1 MKMHCFLSQVAP
13 VVAAAVLASNTLQ
26 PSRAHACST
35 TAPIP
40 DFDQGEPRDNATDV
54 PTDVVLYYPMP
65 VGPVSEGDA
74 VPGVFALRTAGG
86 IDVAITA
93 RRAGAWGYELVPAE
107 LLAPNT
113 EYVLTGSW
121 TTANAEALEDTQRFT
136 TGAGPLQATPPAP
149 TATLEHYRI
158 VQTPL
163 SSCSPQETGSC
174 VSFGDPELMIEV
186 RHIDEFDQLDMP
198 YLVRGAMLTNLSGIE
213 QGTSFRCVRLRTRAA
228 NGTYGD
234 PQTLCGAEASL
245 TEVMTENVACTSAGL
260 TAAGVPVARD
270 VEDAGDVSHVD
281 AGGTVEPIGG
291 AASTGTPDA
300 GMLGAPRVDGTD
312 EQADDGA
319 AEEPT
324 APAASSSSC
333 SVSHARNTDASTH
346 PASWLLAISA
356 MLVLARRR
364 RA

>member
-1 MKMHCFLSQVAP
+1 MRTHSFLSQVVP
-13 VVAAAVLASNTLQ
+13 VVTGALLAATTLQ
-26 PSRAHACST
+26 PSTAHACST
-35 TAPIP
+35 IAPLP

-74 VPGVFALRTAGG
+74 VPGVFALQTTDGVE
-86 IDVAITA
+86 VAITA

-121 TTANAEALEDTQRFT
+121 TTANSEALEDTQRFT

-163 SSCSPQETGSC
+163 SSCSPPEIGSC
-174 VSFGDPELMIEV
+174 LSFGDPELMIEV
-186 RHIDEFDQLDMP
+186 RHIDEFDQLDTP
-198 YLVRGAMLTNLSGIE
+198 YIVRGAMLTNLSGID

-234 PQTLCGAEASL
+234 PQTLCGADASL
-245 TEVMTENVACTSAGL
+245 VEVMTEEVACTSAGL
-260 TAAGVPVARD
+260 TASGMPLIRD
-270 VEDAGDVSHVD
+270 VEDAGDVVYAD

-291 AASTGTPDA
+291 AASTGMPDA
-300 GMLGAPRVDGTD
+300 GVLVAPRVDGDD
-312 EQADDGA
+312 EQGDED
-319 AEEPT
+319 PS
-324 APAASSSSC
+324 APAASSSDC
-333 SVSHARNTDASTH
+333 SVSRARYSDASTH
-346 PASWLLAISA
+346 AAGWLLAISA